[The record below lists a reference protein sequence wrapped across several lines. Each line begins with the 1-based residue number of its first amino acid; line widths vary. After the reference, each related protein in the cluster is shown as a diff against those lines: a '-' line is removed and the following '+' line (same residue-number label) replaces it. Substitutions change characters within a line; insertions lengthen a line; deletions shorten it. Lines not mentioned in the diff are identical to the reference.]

1 MMQRLTYLKY
11 FPSPRILEVKC
22 KLIVNHF
29 DQNLGEDFDHVCGG
43 SQDLVREGDWRSE
56 EIKVYRS
63 VDASSLFY
71 DIFLNLKAKGICV
84 YNQANF
90 HFSPKISQA
99 STTFFK

>member
-1 MMQRLTYLKY
+1 M
-11 FPSPRILEVKC
+11 
-22 KLIVNHF
+22 
-29 DQNLGEDFDHVCGG
+29 
-43 SQDLVREGDWRSE
+43 VREGDWRSE